1 MRGPAPRPSGYA
13 YCSLRARTNLGRI
26 KFKPI
31 DIRCRFYSECVRILK
46 RKYSSHPEQCPF
58 PDFGADQ
65 SRLFYGI
72 TTIDFER
79 AVSQEY
85 QNQKKKKEAEI

>member
-1 MRGPAPRPSGYA
+1 
-13 YCSLRARTNLGRI
+13 
-26 KFKPI
+26 
-31 DIRCRFYSECVRILK
+31 VRILK
-46 RKYSSHPEQCPF
+46 RKYSSNPEQCPF

-65 SRLFYGI
+65 SRRFMILI
-72 TTIDFER
+72 TVDFER

>member
-1 MRGPAPRPSGYA
+1 MGK
-13 YCSLRARTNLGRI
+13 I
-26 KFKPI
+26 KFQPNLL
-31 DIRCRFYSECVRILK
+31 CSFYSDCVRILK
-46 RKYSSHPEQCPF
+46 RKYSSNPEQCPF

-65 SRLFYGI
+65 SRRYIILI
-72 TTIDFER
+72 TVDFER